1 MIYSIFAIC
10 AYHFLVVL
18 DLEVFGPQPFE
29 SVDRRPSVRPRVR
42 SSTLTPFLLRA
53 TRVTTQSKGRTAP
66 RHCGEEHLLLRRLLG
81 RRLLLRRGLLLRRR
95 LLHRRLLLR
104 RGLLE
109 SLAELVS
116 RSLLVLEELATL
128 GELLQRQRHALL
140 VAIGQR
146 VGGADVLGD
155 GLRARALA
163 VL

>member
-29 SVDRRPSVRPRVR
+29 SVDRRPSDRPRVW

-95 LLHRRLLLR
+95 LLHGRLLGGGLLRGGLLGRRLLLGR
-104 RGLLE
+104 Q
-109 SLAELVS
+109 
-116 RSLLVLEELATL
+116 
-128 GELLQRQRHALL
+128 LLQRQRHALL

-163 VL
+163 